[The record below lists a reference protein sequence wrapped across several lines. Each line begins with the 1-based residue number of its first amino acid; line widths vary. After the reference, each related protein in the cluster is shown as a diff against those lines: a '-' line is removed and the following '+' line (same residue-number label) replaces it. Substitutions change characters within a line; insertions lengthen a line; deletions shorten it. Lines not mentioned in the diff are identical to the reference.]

1 MGLRRG
7 PVTADVTCRPVVP
20 FAPHRHAPCRRA
32 SPVHTPRP
40 PRPIRRDP
48 GSVTSHL
55 RRGDPVEPGDLGR
68 SLPPEGL
75 STSWRRISLR
85 GGTKDAASPRG
96 EGPSPFRC
104 SFFVTTPSP
113 RVRGA
118 QGDGPSSVSLLPA
131 SEGVVGEAGLPP
143 RGDLDGACVC
153 GPNRIPRGA
162 SQTAPPDHG
171 GRGPGV
177 CRRGTAAPRRSW
189 PVPVTPGQRGSRRT
203 WLRAPL
209 PDLAKK
215 FLALF
220 SKTFTGCP

>member
-1 MGLRRG
+1 MSVAGYRAAPAPGVGASVSVMRRLAYRKGHWTAFLEVESHQVTPSQRAAGLRRRQTCEVRAHG
-7 PVTADVTCRPVVP
+7 PEAGP
-20 FAPHRHAPCRRA
+20 FAPHRRAPCRRA

-55 RRGDPVEPGDLGR
+55 RRGDPVEPGGLGQ

-85 GGTKDAASPRG
+85 GGSKDAASPRG

-118 QGDGPSSVSLLPA
+118 QGDSPQQRVTA
-131 SEGVVGEAGLPP
+131 AGI
-143 RGDLDGACVC
+143 G
-153 GPNRIPRGA
+153 I
-162 SQTAPPDHG
+162 G
-171 GRGPGV
+171 GRG
-177 CRRGTAAPRRSW
+177 R
-189 PVPVTPGQRGSRRT
+189 
-203 WLRAPL
+203 
-209 PDLAKK
+209 
-215 FLALF
+215 
-220 SKTFTGCP
+220 

>member
-1 MGLRRG
+1 MH
-7 PVTADVTCRPVVP
+7 PTD
-20 FAPHRHAPCRRA
+20 APCRRA

-55 RRGDPVEPGDLGR
+55 RRGDPVEPGGLGR

-75 STSWRRISLR
+75 STSWRRISSR
-85 GGTKDAASPRG
+85 GGSKDAASPRG

-118 QGDGPSSVSLLPA
+118 QGDGPSSASLLPASA

-162 SQTAPPDHG
+162 SRTAPG
-171 GRGPGV
+171 
-177 CRRGTAAPRRSW
+177 PRRARARGL
-189 PVPVTPGQRGSRRT
+189 PPGDSCAASLLAGPRDVWAAG
-203 WLRAPL
+203 L
-209 PDLAKK
+209 PPCLASG
-215 FLALF
+215 AI
-220 SKTFTGCP
+220 T